1 MTNEEAA
8 VWNELTPQE
17 MRYVTEEALAA
28 VLRAQAA
35 AIGRATEAS
44 GFVFPKLPHHVVQ
57 HEKVGPLWDRLS
69 MQFYAAKCM
78 RLAAPE
84 GEADTQ
90 RLDFML
96 ERGAMLE
103 RLGGKCRIGTAF
115 GPLSDWGD
123 DPRAAIDAAR
133 KGNGNV

>member
-1 MTNEEAA
+1 MNGVGTTVAK
-8 VWNELTPQE
+8 VQDGPGTV
-17 MRYVTEEALAA
+17 VTITVDDLRALLAA
-28 VLRAQAA
+28 S
-35 AIGRATEAS
+35 TAS
-44 GFVFPKLPHHVVQ
+44 DRPAPEGFVFPPMPPAVVQ
-57 HEKVGPLWDRLS
+57 HEKVGPLFDRLS

-103 RLGGKCRIGTAF
+103 RLGGKCRIGTVF
-115 GPLSDWGD
+115 GPLSDWSD
-123 DPRAAIDAAR
+123 NPRAAIDAAR
-133 KGNGNV
+133 KGE